1 MPAPNGL
8 GRRHE
13 ALPHTA
19 DVGLRAEAPDLPA
32 LFEEAAAAL
41 AELAAD
47 VPPGATGVERRVERS
62 ATDLEGLAF
71 AWLDELIGLADAEGA
86 AVAATIIEAVEERGG
101 PDAPWLLRA
110 RVRLVAYGP
119 DGARPRVGVKS
130 PTYHGLR
137 VEPHDGGW
145 ALTAYLDV

>member
-1 MPAPNGL
+1 MPTPNGL

-47 VPPGATGVERRVERS
+47 VPPAGAGVERRVERS

-71 AWLDELIGLADAEGA
+71 AWLDELIGLADAAGA
-86 AVAATIIEAVEERGG
+86 AVGATTVEGVEEHGG
-101 PDAPWLLRA
+101 PDARWVLRA
-110 RVRLVAYGP
+110 RVRLVPYGP
-119 DGARPRVGVKS
+119 GGARPRVGIKS

>member
-1 MPAPNGL
+1 MTRAG
-8 GRRHE
+8 GAARRHE

-19 DVGLRAEAPDLPA
+19 DVGLRAEAPDLRA

-47 VPPGATGVERRVERS
+47 VPPGARGVEQRVERS

-71 AWLDELIGLADAEGA
+71 AWLDELIGLADAQGA
-86 AVAATIIEAVEERGG
+86 AVAATTVETVEDLGG
-101 PDAPWLLRA
+101 PDATWRLRA
-110 RVRLVAYGP
+110 HVRLVPYGP

-130 PTYHGLR
+130 PTYHRLR
-137 VEPHDGGW
+137 VEPLDGGW

>member
-47 VPPGATGVERRVERS
+47 VPPGIRGVERRVERS

-71 AWLDELIGLADAEGA
+71 AWLDELIGLAETAGA
-86 AVAATIIEAVEERGG
+86 AVAGTTVEAVEEHGG
-101 PDAPWLLRA
+101 PDAPWMLRA
-110 RVRLVAYGP
+110 RVRLVPYGP
-119 DGARPRVGVKS
+119 EGARPRLGVKS

-145 ALTAYLDV
+145 TLTAYLDV

>member
-13 ALPHTA
+13 TLPHTA

-47 VPPGATGVERRVERS
+47 VPPGIRGVERRVERS

-71 AWLDELIGLADAEGA
+71 AWLDELIGLAEAAGA
-86 AVAATIIEAVEERGG
+86 AVAGTTVEAVEEHGG
-101 PDAPWLLRA
+101 PDAPWMLRA
-110 RVRLVAYGP
+110 RVRLVPYGP
-119 DGARPRVGVKS
+119 EGARPRLGVKS

-145 ALTAYLDV
+145 TLTAYLDV

>member
-47 VPPGATGVERRVERS
+47 VPPGARGVERRVERS
-62 ATDLEGLAF
+62 AVDLEGLAF
-71 AWLDELIGLADAEGA
+71 AWLDELIGLGEAEGSA
-86 AVAATIIEAVEERGG
+86 IGPTTVEAVGEHGG
-101 PDAPWLLRA
+101 PEAPWLLRA
-110 RVRLVAYGP
+110 RVRLVPYGP

-137 VEPHDGGW
+137 VEAHLGGW

>member
-32 LFEEAAAAL
+32 LFEETAAAL

-47 VPPGATGVERRVERS
+47 VPPGATGVERWVVRS

-71 AWLDELIGLADAEGA
+71 AWLDELIGLADAAGA
-86 AVAATIIEAVEERGG
+86 AVGATTVEGIEEHGDPVAA
-101 PDAPWLLRA
+101 WMLRA

-119 DGARPRVGVKS
+119 GGARPRVGVKS